1 MEKMTGP
8 VGRTQPKAR
17 SMGDDGLVEALTG
30 TGCPMCTHVAKI
42 APRYLDSLLY
52 QHTTDRAYRDRFLA
66 GGGFCGRHVRA
77 AVVADTAGNGDGV
90 GGGIFL
96 RSQLGARRRALE
108 GAAGFRTARRI
119 RGATRVAWDCPVCE
133 NELTLAASA
142 AKRLVD
148 LTGLDE
154 TWREWV
160 TTAPWCLAHLGD
172 VLAAA
177 AGAGKGTLSDLRDR
191 QLGQMQEIEG
201 RLDALAHD
209 SSHGRRGQVTP
220 QVRASVKEAADILAG
235 DE

>member
-1 MEKMTGP
+1 
-8 VGRTQPKAR
+8 
-17 SMGDDGLVEALTG
+17 MGDDGLVQAITAS
-30 TGCPMCTHVAKI
+30 GCPMCTHVAKL
-42 APRYLDSLLY
+42 APQYLDSLLY

-96 RSQLGARRRALE
+96 RSQLAARRRALE
-108 GAAGFRTARRI
+108 GAGGFRGAKRI
-119 RGATRVAWDCPVCE
+119 REATRTAWDCPVCE
-133 NELTLAASA
+133 NERTLAVAA

-148 LTGLDE
+148 LARDDE

-160 TTAPWCLAHLGD
+160 TAAPWCLAHLGD

-177 AGAGKGTLSDLRDR
+177 SEAGRSALADLRDR
-191 QLGQMQEIEG
+191 QLAHMADVEA
-201 RLDALAHD
+201 RLEALAHD
-209 SSHGRRGQVTP
+209 SAHGRRHAVTP
-220 QVRASVKEAADILAG
+220 EVRASVGEAADLLAG

>member
-1 MEKMTGP
+1 
-8 VGRTQPKAR
+8 
-17 SMGDDGLVEALTG
+17 MGDDGLVDALTAA
-30 TGCPMCTHVAKI
+30 GCPMCAHVATI
-42 APRYLDSLLY
+42 APQYLDSLLY
-52 QHTTDRAYRDRFLA
+52 LHTTDRAYRDRFLA

-108 GAAGFRTARRI
+108 NADGFRAARRI
-119 RGATRVAWDCPVCE
+119 REATRTAWDCPVCE
-133 NELTLAASA
+133 NELTLAAAA

-148 LTGLDE
+148 LSGADPV
-154 TWREWV
+154 WREWV
-160 TTAPWCLAHLGD
+160 TSAPWCLAHLGH

-177 AGAGKGTLSDLRDR
+177 AEAKRGTLADLRER
-191 QLGQMQEIEG
+191 QLTQMQDIEE

-209 SSHGRRGQVTP
+209 SSHGRRQQVTP
-220 QVRASVKEAADILAG
+220 AVRTSVKEAADILAG